1 MAYREDL
8 FSVSEEG
15 FSKDAVAN
23 NGNKFLIANGY
34 MGYRGTLDGFTK
46 EQFAA
51 FTIGGFYDRVKGKNS
66 ETVNAPDPF
75 YLRVYADG
83 ALLDPLCME
92 PASHRQTLDLRHV
105 EFSRS
110 TCFDAGGRKITISTR
125 RVLCGDEYHGAL
137 GTVEIS
143 SDTDCTVEV
152 ELGINADVWDI
163 NGPHLE
169 GITFKKVEGGV
180 VCEALAQEKKVPLS
194 VALILSGIKAPS
206 SASSSAAS
214 SFTGGMM
221 RTAVK
226 LKAGISCRIERY
238 IGLGYGDEAGMAETV
253 ARGLQ
258 AKGMEEA
265 LKAHYAYWEN
275 QWRLNDVEMHGSDRA
290 QLALRYSIYHLMILS
305 PRRSGSIGA
314 RGMSSQVYKGAVF
327 WDTEV
332 FMLPFFLANDHEV
345 ARNLVMYR
353 INTLD
358 AAKRKAAH
366 YGFEGAFYAWESQDG
381 EDACSDFN
389 ITDLFTGR
397 DVKTYFKDKQI
408 HISADVVY
416 GIDGYIK
423 RTGDTSVLYE
433 GGLKTMLEC
442 ALFYY
447 SRGYYNYMK
456 GRYELLDVIGPDE
469 YHERVNN
476 NAYTNYAAYA
486 TIKCAL
492 DYFNKVLEENPEYAV
507 SVAESVS
514 DNLLMEKLS
523 KFANCL
529 YLPKPDENG
538 VVEQYD
544 GYFKEEDVLVD
555 DVRKRLVDPREY
567 WGGSAGVATATR
579 VIKQGDVIVLMT
591 LFPECF
597 SPAIIEANYDFYLKY
612 TEHGSSLSP
621 CMYAIDACWVGR
633 PDDAWKW
640 FLNTAEIDLNGS
652 AKQWLGGLY
661 IGGTH
666 PAANG
671 GAWLTA
677 VCGFAGVNMR
687 GSEIK
692 LDPHLPKEIDCM
704 KFCLTDKG
712 RVYRYTVTH
721 EGVEK
726 EEI

>member
-1 MAYREDL
+1 MEYEKDL
-8 FSVSEEG
+8 FSIAEEG

-34 MGYRGTLDGFTK
+34 MGYRGTLDGFGK
-46 EQFAA
+46 EQLAA
-51 FTIGGFYDRVKGKNS
+51 YTLGGFYDRVKGKNS

-75 YLRVYADG
+75 WLRVYADG
-83 ALLDPLCME
+83 VLLDPLATE
-92 PASHRQTLDLRHV
+92 PASHSQKLDLRKV

-110 TCFDAGGRKITISTR
+110 TAFAVNGKTITIKTS

-137 GTVEIS
+137 GTVEITA
-143 SDTDCTVEV
+143 DKDCSVDVEC
-152 ELGINADVWDI
+152 GINSDVWDI

-169 GITFKKVEGGV
+169 NITFRPVEGGV
-180 VCEALAQEKKVPLS
+180 VCESLAQEKKIPLT
-194 VALILSGIKAPS
+194 VALILSGMQAPFEGGVMRKAVQL
-206 SASSSAAS
+206 AA
-214 SFTGGMM
+214 G
-221 RTAVK
+221 
-226 LKAGISCRIERY
+226 KACRIERF
-238 IGLGYGDEAGMAETV
+238 IGLGYGDDAASAEAV
-253 ARGLQ
+253 ARGLE
-258 AKGMEEA
+258 AKGMQEA
-265 LKAHYAYWEN
+265 LKAHYAYWEKK
-275 QWRLNDVEMHGSDRA
+275 WELNDVEITGSDRA
-290 QLALRYSIYHLMILS
+290 QLALRYSIYHLLILS

-332 FMLPFFLANDHEV
+332 FMLPFFLANEHEV

-358 AAKRKAAH
+358 AAKRKAEH
-366 YGFEGAFYAWESQDG
+366 YGFQGAFYAWESQDG

-447 SRGYYNYMK
+447 SRGYYNYIK

-486 TIKCAL
+486 TIQCAIE
-492 DYFNKVLEENPEYAV
+492 YYSKVSAENPDYATE
-507 SVAESVS
+507 VAASVS
-514 DNLLMEKLS
+514 DGLMDKLT
-523 KFANCL
+523 KFAAGL
-529 YLPKPDENG
+529 YLPQPDANG

-544 GYFKEEDVLVD
+544 GYFQEEDVLVD

-567 WGGSAGVATATR
+567 WGGTTGVATATR

-591 LFPECF
+591 LFPEYF

-640 FLNTAEIDLNGS
+640 FLNTAEIDMNGS
-652 AKQWLGGLY
+652 AKTWLGGLY

-671 GAWLTA
+671 GAYLTA
-677 VCGFAGVNMR
+677 VCGFAGVHMR
-687 GSEIK
+687 GSEIT
-692 LDPHLPKEIDCM
+692 LDPHLPKDIESM

-712 RVYRYTVTH
+712 KTYRYTVTH
-721 EGVEK
+721 KGVEK
-726 EEI
+726 EEL

>member
-1 MAYREDL
+1 MEYREDL
-8 FSVSEEG
+8 FSISEEG
-15 FSKDAVAN
+15 FSKDGVPN
-23 NGNKFLIANGY
+23 NGNKFILANGY

-46 EQFAA
+46 DQLAA
-51 FTIGGFYDRVKGKNS
+51 FTLAGFYDKVKGKNG

-75 YLRVYADG
+75 YIKVYADG
-83 ALLDPLCME
+83 IPLDPLFTE
-92 PASHRQTLDLRHV
+92 PESHRQKLDLRRV
-105 EFSRS
+105 EFSRCTS
-110 TCFDAGGRKITISTR
+110 FAVNGKKIALCSS
-125 RVLCGDEYHGAL
+125 RVLCGDEYRGAL
-137 GTVEIS
+137 STFEIT
-143 SDTDCTVEV
+143 SDTDCDVEIV
-152 ELGINADVWDI
+152 CGINSDVWDI

-169 GITFKKVEGGV
+169 GICFKALEGGII
-180 VCEALAQEKKVPLS
+180 CESFAQEKHVPLS
-194 VALILSGIKAPS
+194 VALIMDGIKADGFS
-206 SASSSAAS
+206 
-214 SFTGGMM
+214 GGIMK
-221 RTAVK
+221 TSVS
-226 LKAGISCRIERY
+226 LKAGKACRIERY
-238 IGLGYGDEAGMAETV
+238 VAVCYGPEAGEAEGI
-253 ARGLQ
+253 ARGLE
-258 AKGMEEA
+258 AKGMKAA
-265 LKAHYAYWEN
+265 LQAHYDYWEE
-275 QWRLNDVEMHGSDRA
+275 QWKLNDVEIEGSDRA
-290 QLALRYSIYHLMILS
+290 QLALRYSIYQLMILS
-305 PRRSGSIGA
+305 PRRNGSIGA

-332 FMLPFFLANDHEV
+332 FMLPFFLANDHRI

-353 INTLD
+353 IETLD
-358 AAKRKAAH
+358 AAKRKAEH
-366 YGFEGAFYAWESQDG
+366 YGYEGAFYAWESQDG

-447 SRGYYNYMK
+447 SRGYYNYIK

-486 TIKCAL
+486 TIQCAIS
-492 DYFNKVLEENPEYAV
+492 YYNQVLAENPEYATECV
-507 SVAESVS
+507 NSVKEG
-514 DNLLMEKLS
+514 LIEKLT
-523 KFANCL
+523 KFAAGL
-529 YLPKPDENG
+529 YLPQPNCSG

-591 LFPECF
+591 LFPEYF

-621 CMYAIDACWVGR
+621 CMYAMDACWVGR

-677 VCGFAGVNMR
+677 ICGFAGVNMR
-687 GSEIK
+687 GPEIT
-692 LDPHLPKEIDCM
+692 LDPHLPKDIQSIR
-704 KFCLTDKG
+704 FCLTDKG
-712 RVYRYTVTH
+712 RTYRYTVSRK
-721 EGVEK
+721 GVEK
-726 EEI
+726 EEL